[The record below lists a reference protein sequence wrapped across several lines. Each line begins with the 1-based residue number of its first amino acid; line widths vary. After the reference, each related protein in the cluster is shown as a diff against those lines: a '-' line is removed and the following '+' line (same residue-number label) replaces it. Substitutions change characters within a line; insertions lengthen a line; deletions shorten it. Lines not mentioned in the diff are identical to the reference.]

1 MTLQQA
7 IDRID
12 AIMHNTYS
20 REQKVEWLSRLDS
33 MVQRLIIDTH
43 EGGDSVAFAG
53 YDDSTGMD
61 TVLLAPAPFD
71 EMYVRWLEAQIYY
84 ANGEYDKYNNAILMY
99 QTAYDGYA
107 NYYNRSHLPKGRNIN
122 FF

>member
-12 AIMHNTYS
+12 ATMHNTYS

-33 MVQRLIIDTH
+33 MIMRLIIDTH
-43 EGGDSVAFAG
+43 EGGDSVAFSG
-53 YDDSTGMD
+53 YDDRTDMD

-71 EMYVRWLEAQIYY
+71 EMYIRWLEAQIYY
-84 ANGEYDKYNNAILMY
+84 ANGEHDKYNNAILMY

-107 NYYNRSHLPKGRNIN
+107 NSYNRSHLPKGRNIN

>member
-12 AIMHNTYS
+12 TTMHNTYS

-61 TVLLAPAPFD
+61 TEMLAPAPFD
-71 EMYVRWLEAQIYY
+71 EMYIRWLEAQIYY

-107 NYYNRSHLPKGRNIN
+107 NYYNMSHLPKGRNIN

>member
-53 YDDSTGMD
+53 YDDRTGMD

>member
-12 AIMHNTYS
+12 ATMHNTYS

-33 MVQRLIIDTH
+33 MVKRLIIDTH
-43 EGGDSVAFAG
+43 EGGDAVTFSG
-53 YDDSTGMD
+53 YDDKTDMD
-61 TVLLAPAPFD
+61 TVLLVPMPFD
-71 EMYVRWLEAQIYY
+71 EMYLRWMEAQIDY
-84 ANGEYDKYNNAILMY
+84 ANGEYDHYNNSILMY
-99 QTAYDGYA
+99 QAAYDGYA
-107 NYYNRSHLPKGRNIN
+107 NFYNRIHIPKGRNIR

>member
-12 AIMHNTYS
+12 TTMHNTYS

-43 EGGDSVAFAG
+43 EGGDSVDFAG
-53 YDDSTGMD
+53 YDDRTGMD